1 METDIVTDD
10 SKIEMYLKYIK
21 ENTTE
26 LLKQKIPT
34 RTLMQNAIPRGFK
47 LMKGQLD
54 KQTIIDLCSIAL
66 TIVIQET

>member
-34 RTLMQNAIPRGFK
+34 RTLMQNAIPRGLK

>member
-34 RTLMQNAIPRGFK
+34 RTLMQNAIPRGLK

-54 KQTIIDLCSIAL
+54 KQIIIDLCSIAL